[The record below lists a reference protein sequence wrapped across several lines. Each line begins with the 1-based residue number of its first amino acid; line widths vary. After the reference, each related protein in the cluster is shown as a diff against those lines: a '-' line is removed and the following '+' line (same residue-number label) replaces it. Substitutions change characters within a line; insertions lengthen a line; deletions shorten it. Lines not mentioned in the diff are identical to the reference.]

1 MNYQV
6 HITKTAEHD
15 IAKAADYI
23 EFVLKNPQAADHLLD
38 VATEKIGELTQMP
51 EKLQLVD
58 DPVLAVWGIRFIR
71 VNNYLAFYTIDEDKK
86 VVIIVRFLY
95 QKSNWNTILRQGFC
109 RFFFAVRRTADRV
122 IGRSV
127 ANMRKR
133 MLSGIRDL
141 WIVLFCLMERTL
153 LQILLAVPVPVRM
166 VLVGVLVAKYVGC
179 LFCTSLSMTI
189 LTVVMTAFVATNIK
203 KWNAEFQIIYV
214 TARLRKRSRK
224 KVYNFI

>member
-1 MNYQV
+1 
-6 HITKTAEHD
+6 
-15 IAKAADYI
+15 
-23 EFVLKNPQAADHLLD
+23 
-38 VATEKIGELTQMP
+38 
-51 EKLQLVD
+51 
-58 DPVLAVWGIRFIR
+58 
-71 VNNYLAFYTIDEDKK
+71 
-86 VVIIVRFLY
+86 
-95 QKSNWNTILRQGFC
+95 
-109 RFFFAVRRTADRV
+109 
-122 IGRSV
+122 
-127 ANMRKR
+127 MRKR

-153 LQILLAVPVPVRM
+153 LQIL
-166 VLVGVLVAKYVGC
+166 GVLVAKYVGC

>member
-1 MNYQV
+1 MLQR
-6 HITKTAEHD
+6 
-15 IAKAADYI
+15 
-23 EFVLKNPQAADHLLD
+23 
-38 VATEKIGELTQMP
+38 EKIGELTQMP

-58 DPVLAVWGIRFIR
+58 DPVLAGWGIRFIM

-95 QKSNWNTILRQGFC
+95 PKKATGTPFFDKDFHTLRNLLC
-109 RFFFAVRRTADRV
+109 RFFFAVRWTADRV
-122 IGRSV
+122 LGRSV

-133 MLSGIRDL
+133 ILSGIRDL

-189 LTVVMTAFVATNIK
+189 LTVVMTVFVSTNIK

-224 KVYNFI
+224 KAYNFRIN

>member
-1 MNYQV
+1 MYV
-6 HITKTAEHD
+6 FFIK
-15 IAKAADYI
+15 KATGTPFFDKAFHSFK
-23 EFVLKNPQAADHLLD
+23 EPAFA
-38 VATEKIGELTQMP
+38 GSF
-51 EKLQLVD
+51 LQS
-58 DPVLAVWGIRFIR
+58 A
-71 VNNYLAFYTIDEDKK
+71 
-86 VVIIVRFLY
+86 
-95 QKSNWNTILRQGFC
+95 
-109 RFFFAVRRTADRV
+109 RTADRV
-122 IGRSV
+122 LGRSV

-133 MLSGIRDL
+133 ILSGIRDL

-224 KVYNFI
+224 KVYNFRIK

>member
-1 MNYQV
+1 
-6 HITKTAEHD
+6 
-15 IAKAADYI
+15 
-23 EFVLKNPQAADHLLD
+23 
-38 VATEKIGELTQMP
+38 
-51 EKLQLVD
+51 
-58 DPVLAVWGIRFIR
+58 
-71 VNNYLAFYTIDEDKK
+71 
-86 VVIIVRFLY
+86 
-95 QKSNWNTILRQGFC
+95 
-109 RFFFAVRRTADRV
+109 
-122 IGRSV
+122 
-127 ANMRKR
+127 

-214 TARLRKRSRK
+214 TARLRKRSRQK
-224 KVYNFI
+224 AYNFRINYKIYGQPERPPIFLGRQCTVFGRRMSHGLYQVWVEIFRGRECTTFGFILVHFLYRKWNRKTDTQKWNNDVPKQSQTCYNDCTKKERTGYFYICVPICAQD